1 MSSSITRLATGMIG
15 ALALVATSACGV
27 AYAQGG
33 RNVPRA
39 SAAQAEFDHGFR
51 LGVRA
56 GEDDARRGERFNYND
71 ERDWQRAGNRAFR
84 DGFERGYTE
93 AYRRN
98 DRGGYVGPGGYGGY
112 GGRGDGGYRG
122 GAYANPA
129 TAAGF
134 DDGYRQGRED
144 ARDGDRF
151 DPVRAKRYREGDRGY
166 DRRYGTR
173 EQWKTAYRQ
182 GFRAGYD
189 RGYREGRARW

>member
-1 MSSSITRLATGMIG
+1 MSSSITRLAAGMIG
-15 ALALVATSACGV
+15 VLALVATSACGV

-33 RNVPRA
+33 RGFPRA
-39 SAAQAEFDHGFR
+39 STSQAQFDQGFR

-56 GEDDARRGERFNYND
+56 GETDARRGERFNYRD

-98 DRGGYVGPGGYGGY
+98 DRGGYGGGV
-112 GGRGDGGYRG
+112 
-122 GAYANPA
+122 YADPA

-134 DDGYRQGRED
+134 EDGYRQGLED
-144 ARDGDRF
+144 GRDGDRF

-182 GFRAGYD
+182 AFREGYE
-189 RGYREGRARW
+189 RGYRGIR

>member
-1 MSSSITRLATGMIG
+1 MSSSITRLIAGMIG
-15 ALALVATSACGV
+15 ILALVASSACGV

-33 RNVPRA
+33 RSFPRA
-39 SAAQAEFDHGFR
+39 SAAQAQFDQGFR

-56 GEDDARRGERFNYND
+56 GETDARRGERFNYRD
-71 ERDWQRAGNRAFR
+71 ERDWQRSGSRPFR
-84 DGFERGYTE
+84 DGFERGYSDG
-93 AYRRN
+93 YR
-98 DRGGYVGPGGYGGY
+98 RGGYVGRGGSGVY

-122 GAYANPA
+122 GGAVYADPA

-134 DDGYRQGRED
+134 EDGYRQGAED

-166 DRRYGTR
+166 DRRYGSR

-182 GFRAGYD
+182 GFRAGYE
-189 RGYREGRARW
+189 RGSREGRYSR